1 MSAVPSPHPPHHPLA
16 EGESLDTAWGAR
28 LTRSDGQIRAEL
40 PVVTSVGLCNL
51 CEVRSHE
58 VVRVAGMASHSVRFI
73 DGGQLRFAYNDRGEL
88 VELVC
93 LGVGVALGKD
103 GRVMAAMAGS
113 PTLLEYADARRV

>member
-1 MSAVPSPHPPHHPLA
+1 MSTNPSMRHPLA
-16 EGESLDTAWGAR
+16 EGESFATAWGAR

-40 PVVTSVGLCNL
+40 PTVTSVGLCNL
-51 CEVRSHE
+51 CEVHSHE
-58 VVRVAGMASHSVRFI
+58 VVHVAGMASHSVRFM

-93 LGVGVALGKD
+93 QGVGVALGPD

-113 PTLLEYADARRV
+113 PALLDYAGVGRA